1 MLLLVLPRPVIAA
14 NICLASP
21 YKFRTSIRVFFRS
34 ADQLSS
40 TQISGHSEFFPGL
53 MKFEDKVKV
62 LKSYSSNR
70 GRAVYDVDGRY
81 SDRPNIGQAHIEG
94 GNLHSVVGDTGI
106 YVADHAVDAYFN
118 CAMRE

>member
-14 NICLASP
+14 IYVWQVHISFAPQSGSFSDRP
-21 YKFRTSIRVFFRS
+21 TSYRQHKSR
-34 ADQLSS
+34 
-40 TQISGHSEFFPGL
+40 HSEFFPGL